1 MTTST
6 SGCAS
11 PSTSDRVT
19 SADPSMPAAGQPT
32 HVRRLVTWLVLLL
45 LAVSAPLGVAARAAD
60 VDFRRDP
67 SVVFV
72 VVALLMGQ
80 RPSVWPFR
88 SPGACARSRCR
99 HQPHGMGHRAP
110 RTKTIYRGCP
120 VATSSAAQPMTAL
133 IEVLSALGPRRGAG
147 MAGQPPRWRPC
158 TSRLVP
164 TTLAISEPAWTRRR
178 KTPIPKRTPQRAG
191 SSGRRGRVS
200 SVGHR
205 RRRASPCA
213 DRDLSRH
220 LAY

>member
-32 HVRRLVTWLVLLL
+32 HVSRLVTWLVLLL

-72 VVALLMGQ
+72 VVALLMGAAAIGLAFPITWSLRTKQ
-80 RPSVWPFR
+80 MPP
-88 SPGACARSRCR
+88 P
-99 HQPHGMGHRAP
+99 PHGMGHRAP
-110 RTKTIYRGCP
+110 RTTIYRGCP

-133 IEVLSALGPRRGAG
+133 IEVLSALGPRHGAG

-178 KTPIPKRTPQRAG
+178 KTPIRKRTPQRAG

-205 RRRASPCA
+205 RRRAAPCA